1 MNHHESYMNVDRIQV
16 VTIELIVVKNKQD
29 SLRLKGA
36 ERKGK
41 ERKGKERKRKE
52 KKGKERERK
61 ERERERK
68 RKRREGL
75 RELWAGLLVHFL
87 LLLLCD

>member
-52 KKGKERERK
+52 RKGKGKKRKGKGKEK
-61 ERERERK
+61 EKKGRF
-68 RKRREGL
+68 EGIMG
-75 RELWAGLLVHFL
+75 WVVGALLIVAL
-87 LLLLCD
+87 V

>member
-41 ERKGKERKRKE
+41 ERKGKE